1 MGEDMAGEKTLLQ
14 QIREKELEI
23 NIQIENSRKEAEEI
37 LLDARKKASDM
48 VETSEREGESAARI
62 YQEREMERIKKETDE
77 LRLQGERQATAVR
90 EEGERNISVAIGKI
104 VQSVSM
110 E

>member
-1 MGEDMAGEKTLLQ
+1 MLQ

-48 VETSEREGESAARI
+48 VETSEREGEVAARI
-62 YQEREMERIKKETDE
+62 YQEREMERIKKETDD

>member
-1 MGEDMAGEKTLLQ
+1 MTGEKTLLQ

-23 NIQIENSRKEAEEI
+23 NIQIENSRKDAEEI

-48 VETSEREGESAARI
+48 VETSEREGEAAARS
-62 YQEREMERIKKETDE
+62 YQDREMERIKKETDD

-104 VQSVSM
+104 IQSVSM

>member
-1 MGEDMAGEKTLLQ
+1 MTAEKTLLQ

-37 LLDARKKASDM
+37 LLSARKTASDM
-48 VETSEREGESAARI
+48 VETSEREGEATARI
-62 YQEREMERIKKETDE
+62 YQEHEIERIKKETDE

-90 EEGERNISVAIGKI
+90 EDGERNISKAIEKI
-104 VQSVSM
+104 IRSVSM

>member
-1 MGEDMAGEKTLLQ
+1 MQ

-48 VETSEREGESAARI
+48 VETSEREGEVAARI
-62 YQEREMERIKKETDE
+62 YQEREMERIKKETDD

>member
-1 MGEDMAGEKTLLQ
+1 LQ

-48 VETSEREGESAARI
+48 VETSEREGEVAARI
-62 YQEREMERIKKETDE
+62 YQEREMERIKKETDD

>member
-1 MGEDMAGEKTLLQ
+1 MTGEKTLLQ

-23 NIQIENSRKEAEEI
+23 NIQIENSRKDAEEI

-48 VETSEREGESAARI
+48 IETSEWEGEAAARS
-62 YQEREMERIKKETDE
+62 YQESEMERIKKETDD

>member
-1 MGEDMAGEKTLLQ
+1 MTGEKTLLQ

-48 VETSEREGESAARI
+48 VETSEREGEVAARI
-62 YQEREMERIKKETDE
+62 YQEREMERIKKETDD